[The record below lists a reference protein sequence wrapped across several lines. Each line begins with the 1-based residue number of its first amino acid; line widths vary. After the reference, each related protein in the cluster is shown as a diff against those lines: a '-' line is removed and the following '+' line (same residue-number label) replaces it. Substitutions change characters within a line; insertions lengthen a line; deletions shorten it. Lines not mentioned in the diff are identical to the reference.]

1 MNYVKHLNGFF
12 ERISGDSRLN
22 PYHISLYLAL
32 FRLWNL
38 NRFAGKFRI
47 SRTELMILAKINS
60 VNTYAKCMKELDGWG
75 YIRYSPSANR
85 HSGSVVSC
93 IRFDTGSY
101 TGGYTG
107 SDTGINAGGHTGSD
121 TLFKR
126 VNNTK
131 DKQDSPENSDYGERK
146 KDHRSNSYNV
156 NNDKDYSE
164 PL

>member
-12 ERISGDSRLN
+12 ERISGDSCLN

-47 SRTELMILAKINS
+47 NRTELMILSKINS
-60 VNTYAKCMKELDGWG
+60 VNTYAKCMKELDRWG
-75 YIRYSPSANR
+75 YIRYYPSANR
-85 HSGSVVSC
+85 HSGSEVSC
-93 IRFDTGSY
+93 IRFDTGC
-101 TGGYTG
+101 YTG
-107 SDTGINAGGHTGSD
+107 SDTGNSTGDHTGSD

-146 KDHRSNSYNV
+146 KNYKSNSYNV

>member
-1 MNYVKHLNGFF
+1 MNNLAYNTEFKSVLNKHRELILKWMKFTNDSTFPYV
-12 ERISGDSRLN
+12 
-22 PYHISLYLAL
+22 
-32 FRLWNL
+32 
-38 NRFAGKFRI
+38 
-47 SRTELMILAKINS
+47 
-60 VNTYAKCMKELDGWG
+60 KCMKELDRWG

-85 HSGSVVSC
+85 HSGSEVSC

-101 TGGYTG
+101 TG
-107 SDTGINAGGHTGSD
+107 SDTGNNTGDHTGSD

-156 NNDKDYSE
+156 NNDKNYLE
-164 PL
+164 P